1 MDTISTSH
9 GGELQ
14 PSSVLGLRSAM
25 VAVLRQ
31 CALQTLVE
39 ILTLHQGER
48 VRRALKS
55 WWNTVRKLHLQ
66 QRHARSALEAS
77 RASDRLAEKHEG
89 NVTQLR
95 KEWKHARQALM
106 QSQQHEM
113 NDDELQKLR
122 DLDKRYRRQM
132 AEMHDS
138 HEELQGEHRSAHDE
152 AQTMC
157 KKDIK
162 VMAMGVLESLASQ
175 RQRGGDWPQG
185 DSASVC
191 FMQWAFTQN
200 PEAWCPLPPARDL
213 KHAMVLSEQRS
224 QLAFSLHQ
232 LQQTL
237 SGLPQALRAAAAKER
252 HPKGDRSEE
261 LIPQQTAVAARL
273 LRRAL
278 QNLLWRRLGC
288 FLHRLIGLRPLPRSS
303 HPSAGAPAGQS
314 GQAAR
319 DGRRSVARQGAARS
333 AFFLGEDFRD
343 IQRSPPTTAHE
354 LHGTQSLRD
363 AKASKAARP
372 KMQTEDAALKIQSV
386 ERGRRA
392 RKSMK
397 MQMQAALSP
406 PVASERPER
415 RGTGPAEIH
424 GAVVEQP
431 PPSHLSHLPALP
443 PVPLKV
449 QEAAATKIQAHL
461 RGRLGRKV
469 VAQQKKK
476 VFSRRSALKLIAAK
490 PGPSGSSS
498 PAPQVTDEKRTP
510 SKAAAV
516 PRMRR
521 SVSAKRPDNALEDE
535 PSPEEAS
542 MGHLP
547 PPPEVLHTAAVK
559 IQSAARGHQGRQKA
573 AALAAQRKE
582 QAPEN
587 YATEEA
593 EEEDLESDEEYSE
606 ARRVTH
612 LGPALTE

>member
-1 MDTISTSH
+1 M
-9 GGELQ
+9 
-14 PSSVLGLRSAM
+14 
-25 VAVLRQ
+25 AVLRQ
-31 CALQTLVE
+31 CALQSLVE
-39 ILTLHQGER
+39 ILTLHQGHR
-48 VRRALKS
+48 VRLALKS
-55 WWNTVRKLHLQ
+55 WLNSVRQVQLHQ
-66 QRHARSALEAS
+66 HHARTAAEAS

-89 NVTQLR
+89 NVAQLR
-95 KEWKHARQALM
+95 KEWKHARQAMM

-138 HEELQGEHRSAHDE
+138 HEELQGEHRSAHKE

-157 KKDIK
+157 KKNIK
-162 VMAMGVLESLASQ
+162 VLAMGVLESLAT
-175 RQRGGDWPQG
+175 RTGRTGRGDDWPQG
-185 DSASVC
+185 DSPSVC

-224 QLAFSLHQ
+224 QLAFFLRQ
-232 LQQTL
+232 LQETL
-237 SGLPQALRAAAAKER
+237 QGLPQALRAAAAQR
-252 HPKGDRSEE
+252 HPGGNHREE
-261 LIPQQTAVAARL
+261 LIPKQTAVAARL

-278 QNLLWRRLGC
+278 QNILWKRLGC

-303 HPSAGAPAGQS
+303 HRSAGAGAQS
-314 GQAAR
+314 GAPL
-319 DGRRSVARQGAARS
+319 GRRSVARQGAHAQRSS
-333 AFFLGEDFRD
+333 AFFLGEDFGD

-363 AKASKAARP
+363 AKASKTAHP

-386 ERGRRA
+386 ERGGRA

-397 MQMQAALSP
+397 LQMQATMSP
-406 PVASERPER
+406 PVASERPV
-415 RGTGPAEIH
+415 GPTAASVH

-431 PPSHLSHLPALP
+431 PPSHPSHLPALP

-461 RGRLGRKV
+461 RGRIGRKV
-469 VAQQKKK
+469 VAQKKK

-490 PGPSGSSS
+490 PGPSGPSGPSS
-498 PAPQVTDEKRTP
+498 PAPQVTDAEKRTP

-521 SVSAKRPDNALEDE
+521 SVSAKRPDSALEDE

-547 PPPEVLHTAAVK
+547 PPPEVLHAAAVK
-559 IQSAARGHQGRQKA
+559 IQSAARGHKGRQKA
-573 AALAAQRKE
+573 AALAAAQRRQ
-582 QAPEN
+582 QAPEHR
-587 YATEEA
+587 ATEEAEEA
-593 EEEDLESDEEYSE
+593 EEEDLESDEEYYE